1 MKALIKVLSSHNISR
16 HMNAGN
22 ANVFD
27 ENMRGLKKNELSILN
42 LTHPPAGFAVAED
55 YRNIEGRGYHEGDF
69 FRRYLLDDF
78 FTTTYRMETGDETS
92 QLIKTEL
99 EKALIVPKIITCD
112 LMNMLPEPRRA
123 QLLGFYNAVP
133 GASSFEYAIA
143 QEKTPDREALIRDLL
158 YRDVI
163 NDVHGIVDDDFT
175 YKIRISRNGFSH
187 VILEKTAVY
196 NEHEELFGTVKS
208 LIENRYIG
216 YLPRIVTDLFVRN
229 LDIVTRHG
237 SRRECRVTFLPGFNC
252 DARYK
257 EKLGRGIFPQHNT
270 YIFTCMPWSAETDEC
285 QQFFQ
290 ERGFASAPEEM
301 SYPGFDRV
309 LESADRETADRVRAL
324 YGMSESG
331 MMLRLS
337 NTPENIVIRK
347 LFNETDIFDLKRNI
361 KNIDFNSNIKVT
373 LNDNLCFV
381 KSRFIDDGGEPDL
394 PMHSFIRMMEYLFT
408 ISTELETILKNTTLM
423 LEQIAKVNKEI
434 SIAESERNWKTI
446 ESEIQG
452 LMQKLS
458 RNYRML
464 PHVRDILVGTT
475 AFKNMEIVATAD
487 EIMEVFHLFKTEK
500 CINQNIDEVNSFIT
514 HFHTILSRER
524 EKRSNSIVSRIF
536 LLLSGL
542 QIPSFVKDLSEVMES
557 GASSLVALDIVLFGL
572 LICMA
577 LYFHWKA
584 IKGV

>member
-1 MKALIKVLSSHNISR
+1 MKALIKLLSSHNISR
-16 HMNAGN
+16 HMSAAN

-42 LTHPPAGFAVAED
+42 LAEPPAGFVVAED

-78 FTTTYRMETGDETS
+78 FTTTYMMEPGDES
-92 QLIKTEL
+92 AQLIKTEL
-99 EKALIVPKIITCD
+99 DKALIAPDKISGD
-112 LMNMLPEPRRA
+112 LMNILPEPRRA
-123 QLLGFYNAVP
+123 RLMDFYKAVQ
-133 GASSFEYAIA
+133 GASLFELALP
-143 QEKTPDREALIRDLL
+143 EDKNPERKALIRDLL
-158 YRDVI
+158 YHDVF
-163 NDVHGIVDDDFT
+163 NDVYGIVDAHFDF
-175 YKIRISRNGFSH
+175 KIRISRNGFSH
-187 VILEKTAVY
+187 VILEKMLAY
-196 NEHEELFGTVKS
+196 NEHEELFEMVKS
-208 LIENRYIG
+208 LIENKYIG
-216 YLPRIVTDLFVRN
+216 YLPLIVTDLFVRN
-229 LDIVTRHG
+229 QDIVIRPG
-237 SRRECRVTFLPGFNC
+237 SKKECRVSFLPGFNC
-252 DARYK
+252 DRRYK
-257 EKLGRGIFPQHNT
+257 EKLGKGIFPQHNT
-270 YIFTCMPWSAETDEC
+270 YIFTCMPWSVEMSEC

-290 ERGFASAPEEM
+290 GRGFTSAPEEI
-301 SYPGFDRV
+301 SYPGIDRV
-309 LESADRETADRVRAL
+309 FESVEPKTAERIREF

-347 LFNETDIFDLKRNI
+347 LFNETDIFDLKKNI
-361 KNIDFNSNIKVT
+361 KNIAFNSNIRVT

-381 KSRFIDDGGEPDL
+381 KSRFIDDGGELDL

-542 QIPSFVKDLSEVMES
+542 QIPSFVKDLSEVVES
-557 GASSLVALDIVLFGL
+557 GPSSLVALDCVLFGL